1 VYASELDPYHTP
13 PVHRGVGSREPDMP
27 SDFVETAAGRI
38 PRAQYVQWQALA
50 EAAAAAQQRGG
61 SSEGASAGM
70 ALNMEL
76 LQTCSGSSTQHSATA
91 PLPWVLRLDWIA
103 RHLSGVEVVVLAGR
117 FGS

>member
-1 VYASELDPYHTP
+1 
-13 PVHRGVGSREPDMP
+13 MP
-27 SDFVETAAGRI
+27 SDRDAAGRI

-61 SSEGASAGM
+61 SSEGASSGM

-76 LQTCSGSSTQHSATA
+76 LQWQQQHSATA
-91 PLPWVLRLDWIA
+91 PLPWGMTLDWIA

-117 FGS
+117 FG